1 VTPFSTFILT
11 DAALLGL
18 LVCAVTW
25 IFKTS
30 AGAIGVK
37 VALALSLAVLACWT
51 PLATRAILGYPQA
64 RAMSELPDKFQLFA
78 MHSVDDKSFDLW
90 IAGPDEPTPLAVTV
104 VPDPEMR
111 KALRQAQQK
120 LGQGQPV
127 FLSRSASDKAGD
139 GRGGTKDGAPGD
151 AQAGSPRTAFGDDQA
166 RWTLTVPSARW
177 TKSGDESAKGE

>member
-1 VTPFSTFILT
+1 MTPFSAFILT

-37 VALALSLAVLACWT
+37 VALALSLAALACWS

-64 RAMSELPDKFQLFA
+64 RAMNELPDKFQLFA
-78 MHSVDDKSFDLW
+78 MHSADDRSFDLW

-104 VPDPEMR
+104 VPDQEMR
-111 KALRQAQQK
+111 KALRQAQQN

-127 FLSRSASDKAGD
+127 FLSRNASDKAGD
-139 GRGGTKDGAPGD
+139 GRGSAEGAPGN
-151 AQAGSPRTAFGDDQA
+151 AQAGSPRTAFGDDQD
-166 RWTLTVPSARW
+166 RWVLDVPAGLPR
-177 TKSGDESAKGE
+177 KDGEGR